1 MATYYFKLDLTPNT
15 FSQTKR
21 SLSVTTELNLVA
33 FSILRGKI
41 KRGAHTNIQ
50 RENKRDE
57 KAVKK
62 TFGFH

>member
-21 SLSVTTELNLVA
+21 SLPVTTESNLVA
-33 FSILRGKI
+33 FSILRIQI

-50 RENKRDE
+50 RDSKWDE
-57 KAVKK
+57 KAVKNI
-62 TFGFH
+62 